1 MQKYKIRS
9 VNQQFRRCGEVFF
22 RSGASFKET
31 DFTNKQ
37 WEILK
42 AEPMLVVEAEAI
54 NEEEAEKEAQANEEA
69 QAEKEAE
76 KEAQANEEA
85 HAQAQADKEAQAN
98 EEAQAQAQA
107 QKPLSEAQRLQK
119 IKQAMQQCLTN
130 PDALTKDGIPKIAN
144 LEDILG
150 FTVTSAERN
159 QLSFEMQEV
168 K

>member
-42 AEPMLVVEAEAI
+42 AEPMLVVEAQA
-54 NEEEAEKEAQANEEA
+54 NEEAEKEAQANEEA
-69 QAEKEAE
+69 QA
-76 KEAQANEEA
+76 
-85 HAQAQADKEAQAN
+85 QAQADKEAQAN
-98 EEAQAQAQA
+98 EEAEAQAKA